1 MPGESKPAEGLILVP
16 ARKGK
21 AHQLA
26 RGQLVRVIN
35 THGSEVVDTWAF
47 SAGDHDEYMSMEH
60 TRSTI
65 DKFMPEVGEAFLT
78 NRRRPIL
85 TIVED
90 TTPGVHDTLNAA
102 CDTHRY
108 RLLGHKGHHDNC
120 TDNLAAAMAELD
132 LARPHTPCPFNMF
145 MNRPWGEGKELQK
158 KPPVSKPG
166 DYMVLQ
172 AEMDCIVAFSAC
184 PQDMNN
190 TNGPDAIPK
199 DVHYQII

>member
-1 MPGESKPAEGLILVP
+1 MPGKSKPAEGLILVP

-21 AHQLA
+21 AHRLA
-26 RGQLVRVIN
+26 SGQLVKVIN
-35 THGSEVVDTWAF
+35 THGSQVVDTWAF
-47 SAGDHDEYMSMEH
+47 NTDDLGEYMSMEH

-65 DKFMPEVGEAFLT
+65 DKVMPEVGEAFLT

-90 TTPGVHDTLNAA
+90 TTPGIHDTLNAA

-108 RLLGHKGHHDNC
+108 RLLGHKGYHDNC
-120 TDNLAAAMAELD
+120 TDNLAAAMAELG

-145 MNRPWGEGKELQK
+145 MNRPWGEGKELLK

-166 DYMVLQ
+166 DYMVLR

-190 TNGPDAIPK
+190 TNGHDGIPK
-199 DVHYQII
+199 DAHYQII